1 MDTITI
7 SKTVEE
13 IVNLKQ
19 IRTEIERL
27 EYKISEYK
35 KISDKEKIAEWNET
49 NITFLQKEIDKK
61 KAELK
66 TFEELNEVQPK
77 R

>member
-27 EYKISEYK
+27 KYKISEYK
-35 KISDKEKIAEWNET
+35 KISDKEKIAEWNEA
-49 NITFLQKEIDKK
+49 NITSLQREIDKK

-77 R
+77 L